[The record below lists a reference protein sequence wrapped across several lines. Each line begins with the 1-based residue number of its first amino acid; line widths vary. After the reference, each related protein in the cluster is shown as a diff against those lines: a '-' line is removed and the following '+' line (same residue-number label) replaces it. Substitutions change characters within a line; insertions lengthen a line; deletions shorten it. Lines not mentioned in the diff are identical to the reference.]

1 MLSEKE
7 YGYVVNAAIAD
18 LGEKSPGTNS
28 WILRDATHHACNLAR
43 PAAHRENA
51 SRVSDGS

>member
-18 LGEKSPGTNS
+18 FGEKSPGTNS

-43 PAAHRENA
+43 PAAHSENV